1 MKEKQ
6 THGGV
11 RGVDRWDE
19 ELENN
24 HSVNWI
30 LLLKTNIPGAEIW
43 CFTFAAQAYLDT
55 VLIGFVQDLF
65 NVYVGPIKQRGFM
78 NQLPL
83 KSWKFF

>member
-19 ELENN
+19 EPENN

-30 LLLKTNIPGAEIW
+30 LLLKTNIPGAEI
-43 CFTFAAQAYLDT
+43 
-55 VLIGFVQDLF
+55 
-65 NVYVGPIKQRGFM
+65 
-78 NQLPL
+78 
-83 KSWKFF
+83 

>member
-19 ELENN
+19 EPENN

-30 LLLKTNIPGAEIW
+30 LLLKTNIPGAEIC
-43 CFTFAAQAYLDT
+43 CFTFAGVCCSSVFGY
-55 VLIGFVQDLF
+55 GFDWFCSGSL
-65 NVYVGPIKQRGFM
+65 
-78 NQLPL
+78 
-83 KSWKFF
+83 